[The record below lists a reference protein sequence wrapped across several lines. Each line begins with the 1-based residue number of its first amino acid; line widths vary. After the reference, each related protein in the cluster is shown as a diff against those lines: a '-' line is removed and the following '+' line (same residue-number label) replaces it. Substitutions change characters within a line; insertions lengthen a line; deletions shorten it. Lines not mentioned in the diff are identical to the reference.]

1 VKVYIAHPYSDDVA
15 ANVER
20 VRAICRNVVAEGH
33 LPIAPQL
40 YLPAFVDEDTDR
52 ELALK
57 LCLELVT
64 GCDALWL
71 YGTRISPG
79 MEREISV
86 AQERRIPV
94 VNRLYRASR
103 CRPLAFVDVETTGL
117 DPQVHALIEVAVLKV
132 DADILAVID
141 RFESRVR
148 PAPDAVVDPAAAR
161 VNGYAPEDWSDAP
174 DLQDV
179 LPRVAAILG
188 GSIIAGHNPGF
199 DWAFL
204 SAAFRRA
211 DSPLPDVD
219 HHLLDTASL
228 AWPLLRKGAIPSL
241 SLRDLCAHLKVTN
254 DGAHRAMADAE
265 RAFHVYR
272 HLMEAKP

>member
-1 VKVYIAHPYSDDVA
+1 MKVYIAHPYAGDVA

-20 VRAICRNVVAEGH
+20 VRAICQGVVAEGH

-40 YLPAFVDEDTDR
+40 YLPAFIDEASDR

-57 LCLELVT
+57 LCLELVAC
-64 GCDALWL
+64 CDALWL

-86 AQERRIPV
+86 AQEHRIPV

-117 DPQVHALIEVAVLKV
+117 DPQVHALVEVAVLKV
-132 DADILAVID
+132 DPDVLVPID
-141 RFESRVR
+141 RFESKVR
-148 PAPDAVVDPAAAR
+148 PASDAVVDPAAAR
-161 VNGYAPEDWSDAP
+161 VNGYTPEDWSDAP
-174 DLQDV
+174 SLAEV
-179 LPRVAAILG
+179 LPNLVAVLG
-188 GSIIAGHNPGF
+188 GSIVAGHNPGF

-204 SAAFRRA
+204 SAAFRQTGV
-211 DSPLPDVD
+211 SLLDVD

-228 AWPLLRKGAIPSL
+228 AWPLLRRGVITSL

-265 RAFHVYR
+265 RAFQVYR
-272 HLMEAKP
+272 RLMEALP